1 MKMPKVAFTWLAPV
15 AVLISLLVVPA
26 SYAAPPAD
34 DTRVTSASGSL
45 AIVASVP
52 QRRVVVDG
60 QLLFQVRNTIDFTGT
75 LVGTSLCVTSGRV
88 NLSTG
93 QGSFSCNGSFSG
105 TVAGRSGTYRIRV
118 VGTLNGPI
126 AQGRL
131 SIASSTDGESR
142 EDRLVG
148 HMSFVQNSNCG
159 PFGCTAGPYTGQIHL
174 TD

>member
-1 MKMPKVAFTWLAPV
+1 MKMPIVGFAWLAPV
-15 AVLISLLVVPA
+15 AVLISVLVVPA
-26 SYAAPPAD
+26 TYAAPEAD

-52 QRRVVVDG
+52 QKREVVDG
-60 QLLFQVRNTIDFTGT
+60 QLLFQVRNTINFTGT
-75 LVGTSLCVTSGRV
+75 LTGTSLCVTLGRV

-93 QGSFSCNGSFSG
+93 QGSFSCHGAFSG
-105 TVAGRSGTYRIRV
+105 TVAGISGTYLIRV
-118 VGTLNGPI
+118 AGTLNGPV

-131 SIASSTDGESR
+131 VITSSTDGESG
-142 EDRLVG
+142 EDHLVG
-148 HMSFVQNSNCG
+148 QLSFVQNSNCG